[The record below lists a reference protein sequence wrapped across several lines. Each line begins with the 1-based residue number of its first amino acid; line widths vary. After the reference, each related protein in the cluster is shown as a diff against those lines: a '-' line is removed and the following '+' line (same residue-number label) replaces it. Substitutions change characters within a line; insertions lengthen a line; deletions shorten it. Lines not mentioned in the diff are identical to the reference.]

1 MSKELITKAKSHF
14 AGIMNG
20 EMRSFYIEEWDHTY
34 YYKGG
39 TNFKNE
45 SKVLEL
51 QNAGKTG
58 EALVQMIINR
68 CLDKDGKRLFNEHQ
82 KVELMQS
89 VDPNIIVKIVNGL
102 NQDEDD
108 DTIGVEE
115 AAKN

>member
-1 MSKELITKAKSHF
+1 MSKELISKAKSHF
-14 AGIMNG
+14 AGIMSG
-20 EMRSFYIEEWDHTY
+20 EMKSFFIEEWDHTFF
-34 YYKGG
+34 YKAG

-45 SKVLEL
+45 SKILEL

-58 EALVQMIINR
+58 DALVQMIINR
-68 CLDKDGKRLFNEHQ
+68 CLDKDGKRMFNEHQ
-82 KVELMQS
+82 KAELMNS
-89 VDPNIIVKIVNGL
+89 VDPNVIVKIVNAL